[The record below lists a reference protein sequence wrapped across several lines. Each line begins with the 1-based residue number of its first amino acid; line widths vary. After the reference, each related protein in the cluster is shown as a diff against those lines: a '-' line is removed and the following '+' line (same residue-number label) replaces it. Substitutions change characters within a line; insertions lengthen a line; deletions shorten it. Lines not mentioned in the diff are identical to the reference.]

1 MESVESGEWSV
12 ELTEFGLGSVGS
24 AKLPSITKKTSND
37 SIVPQVSHI
46 NDRLAGKARGECVTH
61 FGW

>member
-1 MESVESGEWSV
+1 MVFPSEMNKKCDHSVV
-12 ELTEFGLGSVGS
+12 
-24 AKLPSITKKTSND
+24 AKICA
-37 SIVPQVSHI
+37 V